1 MIAVAALISWV
12 KTSFYIV
19 QYLHHNCQISILKW
33 LYWIIKP
40 SLQHTPNTTSTF
52 GPQIQSNPPI
62 IVDPTCNCHKRF
74 QKLITKAKFEL
85 SYVSGWKTRSNIIPR
100 SQNQM
105 KTPNPPPPRQCY
117 IVTFC
122 TWSNVSKTEGCL
134 TVGAQLHTKWPIGN
148 TCYSHTNLNVYVWF
162 PISVG
167 QENLT
172 TCFRLSPNLSMMD
185 GPGPL
190 ERESLIAPLSASKP

>member
-74 QKLITKAKFEL
+74 QKPITKAKFEL

-105 KTPNPPPPRQCY
+105 KTPNPPPPAN
-117 IVTFC
+117 VTLSLFAHGPMSVKLKGVLLLGPSY
-122 TWSNVSKTEGCL
+122 TPSDQSEIPV
-134 TVGAQLHTKWPIGN
+134 TVTQTLMYM
-148 TCYSHTNLNVYVWF
+148 CDF
-162 PISVG
+162 QSV
-167 QENLT
+167 
-172 TCFRLSPNLSMMD
+172 
-185 GPGPL
+185 
-190 ERESLIAPLSASKP
+190 